1 MLTHKA
7 TLLVTSLF
15 LLLMS
20 NFVSANV
27 GASHETVQKN
37 VADMSLKQVMQG
49 LLLDTQ
55 QLTEA
60 MLTEDFKVIAVK
72 ASKIAN
78 HPKPSIKVRKKV
90 MKALA
95 TDMLKFKENDI
106 VVHTAAVEIVNSAK
120 QKNITGVGEN
130 FTKMIG
136 GCVSC
141 HRLFKN
147 KVSAILTP
155 TKS

>member
-1 MLTHKA
+1 MLIQKT
-7 TLLVTSLF
+7 TLLVSSF
-15 LLLMS
+15 LILAMS

-27 GASHETVQKN
+27 GASHETVQKTA
-37 VADMSLKQVMQG
+37 ADMSLKQVMQG

-60 MLTEDFKVIAVK
+60 MLNEDFKLIAEK
-72 ASKIAN
+72 ANKIAN
-78 HPKPSIKVRKKV
+78 HPKPSMNIRKKV

-95 TDMLKFKENDI
+95 SDMLKFKANDI
-106 VVHTAAVEIVNSAK
+106 VVHTAAVEIANSAK

-130 FTKMIG
+130 FNKMIG
-136 GCVSC
+136 GCLSC

-147 KVSAILTP
+147 KVSVILTP
-155 TKS
+155 NKS